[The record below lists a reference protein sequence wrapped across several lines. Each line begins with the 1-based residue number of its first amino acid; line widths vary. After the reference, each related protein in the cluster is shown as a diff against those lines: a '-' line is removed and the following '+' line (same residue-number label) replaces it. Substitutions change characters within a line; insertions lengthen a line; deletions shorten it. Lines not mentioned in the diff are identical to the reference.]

1 MLPRRLALLA
11 LLGAALLP
19 CVARAAIPVAIYP
32 FRVPGLSSAQRID
45 LTALLD
51 AGLASAARRGVL
63 APRSP
68 VVLRSTC
75 GDAPAPACLG
85 AAAKEGLVLT
95 GRGELKGGVVLVSAV
110 LHDRT
115 GARTREVRFVVD
127 LVIQNLRPIGE
138 AIAELE
144 LEVEPDGLVTGS
156 EPPPPA
162 SPVDRGPLGSKP
174 AVAAAPAP
182 PPATVPA
189 PKAPAAAA
197 PGKTDGRARL
207 DVSAPAAKP
216 ASWKRQAG
224 PLFTVVGAGLLAGG
238 TVVGY
243 LDKRLA
249 DDLEAKRAAGTLSPA
264 DRPSYDRVDRY
275 NVLST
280 VLLAAGGVSAAA
292 GAWLWISAPARPGDP
307 AVAMVGGRF

>member
-1 MLPRRLALLA
+1 MSRRLASLA

-19 CVARAAIPVAIYP
+19 CAASAAIPIAIYP

-45 LTALLD
+45 LIALLD
-51 AGLASAARRGVL
+51 AALASAARRGVL

-68 VVLRSTC
+68 VVLPSTC

-85 AAAKEGLVLT
+85 AAAKGGLVLT

-115 GARTREVRFVVD
+115 GGRTREVRFVVD

-144 LEVEPDGLVTGS
+144 LEVEPDGFVTGS
-156 EPPPPA
+156 EPP
-162 SPVDRGPLGSKP
+162 KP
-174 AVAAAPAP
+174 AVAATPAPTPRAPA
-182 PPATVPA
+182 
-189 PKAPAAAA
+189 AAAA
-197 PGKTDGRARL
+197 PGKTAARARV
-207 DVSAPAAKP
+207 DVSAPAGKP
-216 ASWKRQAG
+216 ALWKRQAG
-224 PLFTVVGAGLLAGG
+224 PLFTFVGAGLLAGG
-238 TVVGY
+238 AVVGY
-243 LDKRLA
+243 LDQRLA

-292 GAWLWISAPARPGDP
+292 GTWLWISAPARPGDP